1 MIDSA
6 PRLLTSPI
14 LWKAYD
20 EQPPQL
26 LCDSRMTLEG
36 GLSTE
41 NPKKVQHSSKLR
53 KQKGAALQISGGC

>member
-1 MIDSA
+1 
-6 PRLLTSPI
+6 
-14 LWKAYD
+14 
-20 EQPPQL
+20 
-26 LCDSRMTLEG
+26 MTLEG